1 MSNWISAKDGQPATD
16 GIYLCTLDLHS
27 VVGSDCKTIEALRY
41 SLGCW
46 LYDGKETNLVTHWQP
61 LPGLPEG
68 HPLPEEQNMEN
79 EKNNLFVLDDYW
91 RAKLQDTFMEL
102 LAASVKRPDEEE
114 EIMNL
119 IERVCDCILF
129 LRTGEGL

>member
-1 MSNWISAKDGQPATD
+1 MIICTKDGIVDTD
-16 GIYLCTLDLHS
+16 YYADVDEYTYFD
-27 VVGSDCKTIEALRY
+27 TRY
-41 SLGCW
+41 HFNWYGDS
-46 LYDGKETNLVTHWQP
+46 VTHWQP
-61 LPGLPEG
+61 LPECPTG
-68 HPLPEEQNMEN
+68 HTLPEEQNMEN